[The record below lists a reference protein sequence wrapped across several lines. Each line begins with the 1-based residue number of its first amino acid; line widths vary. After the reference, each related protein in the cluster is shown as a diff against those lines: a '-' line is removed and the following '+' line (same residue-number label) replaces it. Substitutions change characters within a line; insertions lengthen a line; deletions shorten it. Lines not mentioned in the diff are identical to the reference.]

1 VTDYPPLPPD
11 PDEPKSSKRLI
22 TWLSLAAGILALCW
36 AGYLQVQSQQTVTD
50 TQGQLS
56 TKDDQAQTLADQVQ
70 AACAKGGATAQA
82 LGAACTKASEI
93 KDSPA
98 PPIAGPTGP
107 VGPEGPPGP
116 MGATGNKGEPGPQGL
131 PGSAG
136 TPGSEGKAGGEG
148 QAGTPGKNGETG
160 PQGEPGVAGPEG
172 PPGAPGENGANGQD
186 GTPPAG
192 WTWTDPLTGTT
203 YDCVRNNTN
212 DRAPTYSCS

>member
-1 VTDYPPLPPD
+1 VSEFAPLPPD
-11 PDEPKSSKRLI
+11 PDRPKSKRRM
-22 TWLSLAAGILALCW
+22 TWLALIAGILALCW
-36 AGYLQVQSQQTVTD
+36 AGYLQVQSQQAVTD

-93 KDSPA
+93 KDTPA
-98 PPIAGPTGP
+98 LPVAGPTGP

-116 MGATGNKGEPGPQGL
+116 VGATGNKGEPGTQGV

-136 TPGSEGKAGGEG
+136 SPGTN
-148 QAGTPGKNGETG
+148 GTPGLAGEPGASGSDGQNGA
-160 PQGEPGVAGPEG
+160 QGEPGPAGPEG
-172 PPGAPGENGANGQD
+172 PSGASGEDGADGQD
-186 GTPPAG
+186 GAPPAG
-192 WTWTDPLTGTT
+192 WTWTDPLTGTV

-212 DRAPTYSCS
+212 DQAPTYSCS